1 MVNLLTIIFTISLV
15 YLASGSR
22 LVGYIRLLAI
32 QGLILCGLAFYEL
45 QEISIANLLFI
56 ALETLIFKAVL
67 VPYVLYVLVKK
78 NNFHNEREA
87 DNPNFFALFTIS
99 LIIIV
104 SFVISYSLKDEHLK
118 MVYFI
123 GSISSILT
131 GLLMIIRRR
140 KIITQIVGYMV
151 FENGIFLLSLAIG
164 NHMPMIVNVGVLLD
178 LITCLFLFGMFVSKI
193 GEIYKT
199 EDLNE
204 LSDLKD

>member
-56 ALETLIFKAVL
+56 ALETLIFKAIL

-99 LIIIV
+99 LIIII

>member
-99 LIIIV
+99 IIIIV

>member
-1 MVNLLTIIFTISLV
+1 MINLLTIIFTITLV

-56 ALETLIFKAVL
+56 ALETLIFKAIL

-99 LIIIV
+99 LIIII

>member
-1 MVNLLTIIFTISLV
+1 MINLLTIVFTISLV

-22 LVGYIRLLAI
+22 LVGYLRLLAV
-32 QGLILCGLAFYEL
+32 QGAVLCGLAFYEL
-45 QEISIANLLFI
+45 QDMSVMNLLFI
-56 ALETLIFKAVL
+56 LLETLIFKAFL

-104 SFVISYSLKDEHLK
+104 SFVLSYSLKDEHLK

-123 GSISSILT
+123 GSISAILT
-131 GLLMIIRRR
+131 GLLMIVRRR

-151 FENGIFLLSLAIG
+151 FENGIFLLSLSIG

-199 EDLNE
+199 EDVNE
-204 LSDLKD
+204 MSELKD